1 MNVQNQRYV
10 QMLPLHAEA
19 PIPVRAVRVTVALLV
34 DLTKLHAEVRLR
46 EHRTV
51 VLTIGVVRPNRVIAV
66 RRKRV
71 VVRMIIVLLLRA
83 AAVVIHQVVPVLHE
97 AAVTLPVVDQ
107 VRAPVEAV
115 HRAVVAAV
123 AEDKAMIK

>member
-1 MNVQNQRYV
+1 
-10 QMLPLHAEA
+10 MLPLHAEA

-83 AAVVIHQVVPVLHE
+83 AVVIHRAVPVLRGV
-97 AAVTLPVVDQ
+97 AATLRVVDQ

-123 AEDKAMIK
+123 AEDKAMINRNA

>member
-1 MNVQNQRYV
+1 
-10 QMLPLHAEA
+10 MLLLHAEA

-71 VVRMIIVLLLRA
+71 VVRMITVLLLRA
-83 AAVVIHQVVPVLHE
+83 VAVVIHRAVPVLRGV
-97 AAVTLPVVDQ
+97 AATLRVVDQ

-123 AEDKAMIK
+123 AEDKAMINRNA

>member
-1 MNVQNQRYV
+1 
-10 QMLPLHAEA
+10 MLPLHAEA

-46 EHRTV
+46 EHRAV
-51 VLTIGVVRPNRVIAV
+51 VHTIGVVRPNLVVAV

-83 AAVVIHQVVPVLHE
+83 AAVVIHRAVPVLHE